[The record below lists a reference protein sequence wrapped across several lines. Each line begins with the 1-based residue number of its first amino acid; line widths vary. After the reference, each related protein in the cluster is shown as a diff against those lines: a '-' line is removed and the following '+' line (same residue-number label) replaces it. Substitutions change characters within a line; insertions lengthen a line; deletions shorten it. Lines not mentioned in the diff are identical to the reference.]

1 MRDLL
6 AAQQALCGGEVR
18 KDVLRHL
25 MPLATTQ
32 VSKAVKVDTGLV
44 DRCDRG
50 EPFCNAELMVVAPA
64 SRRNVHDAGPLFRAN
79 LIPSDHAMRRSV
91 WAERL
96 AHRWECIKWRAV
108 LPTDQF
114 GPLPRLKHLRARSTA
129 AECCGATRGANP
141 ELAAVKLHQLVV
153 ERGLDCGGN
162 IRHNGPRRRGP
173 CNELLARP
181 IHKC

>member
-1 MRDLL
+1 MGNLL

-32 VSKAVKVDTGLV
+32 IAKAIKVDTGFI

-50 EPFCNAELMVVAPA
+50 EPFSNAELMVVTPA
-64 SRRNVHDAGPLFRAN
+64 SRRNVHDAGSLFRAN
-79 LIPSDHAMRRSV
+79 LVPCDHAVCRSV

-96 AHRWECIKWRAV
+96 THRWERIKWRAV

-114 GPLPRLKHLRARSTA
+114 
-129 AECCGATRGANP
+129 
-141 ELAAVKLHQLVV
+141 
-153 ERGLDCGGN
+153 
-162 IRHNGPRRRGP
+162 
-173 CNELLARP
+173 
-181 IHKC
+181 